1 MREIPCIY
9 AFFMIKFK
17 GRKKTR
23 ATIPVKV
30 PKFSKKTGFIGHERR
45 GSKKPNG
52 GKKHERYFNEA
63 TFRSRCSFRTS
74 DKKMES

>member
-52 GKKHERYFNEA
+52 GKKHEIFQ
-63 TFRSRCSFRTS
+63 
-74 DKKMES
+74 

>member
-1 MREIPCIY
+1 MQEMPCIY

-52 GKKHERYFNEA
+52 GK
-63 TFRSRCSFRTS
+63 
-74 DKKMES
+74 